1 VAIRHETS
9 GSAGN
14 LTVADLQGHLECE
27 TGGAD
32 GPWLEI
38 IHPAENFSQPLTIK
52 FAVSRR
58 AEFLSAEEPES
69 ADFFAAIEAAHALP

>member
-1 VAIRHETS
+1 VAIRHETG

-14 LTVADLQGHLECE
+14 PAAADLQGHLECE

-32 GPWLEI
+32 GPRLEL

-52 FAVSRR
+52 FAMSGR
-58 AEFLSAEEPES
+58 AEFLSSEEPES
-69 ADFFAAIEAAHALP
+69 ADFFAAIEATHELP